1 MGNANLNELW
11 YDALMQ
17 ITAKGKALNSRAGQT
32 KEILG
37 FQATLD
43 DPLNNILLG
52 YPARKFSLPYACAEV
67 LWYLTFSGDI
77 RPMLEHYA
85 PSYGKYCEDG
95 IAYGGYGKRW
105 KENPGFMLEDNNFF
119 HPNGSNQIEMLIKLL
134 REKPNTRQ
142 AILSMWDS
150 GDLVHAYI
158 GDHGDLPCTLS
169 LKFYVRDNTDGN
181 PELHCIGDMRSNDA
195 WLGLPY
201 DVFCFTTL
209 QRIIAE
215 ECGLKL
221 GKYIHQAGSQHI
233 YERNYEKVEQ
243 VLQNYTAKYPT
254 TLNYNHVSKNDALSW
269 KIKLALEFEKS
280 VRCDKELG
288 GHEHLR
294 LFSAQSSVFKDLVI
308 GCGTKW
314 MDTLTPEDF
323 DNSLFAEW
331 TKQFYERR

>member
-1 MGNANLNELW
+1 MGYANLNELW
-11 YDALMQ
+11 YDTLIQ
-17 ITAKGKALNSRAGQT
+17 ITSNGETLDSRAGQT

-43 DPLNNILLG
+43 DPLNNIILG
-52 YPARKFSLPYACAEV
+52 YPMRKFSLPYACTEV

-85 PSYGKYCEDG
+85 PSYDKYCEDG
-95 IAYGGYGKRW
+95 MAYGAYGKRW
-105 KENPGFMLEDNNFF
+105 KYNPGFLLEDNNFF
-119 HPNGSNQIEMLIKLL
+119 HPNGSNQIEMLITLL
-134 REKPNTRQ
+134 KEKPNTRQ

-169 LKFYVRDNTDGN
+169 LKFYVRDQ
-181 PELHCIGDMRSNDA
+181 ELHCIADMRSNDA

-215 ECGLKL
+215 ECGFKL

-233 YERNYEKVEQ
+233 YEHNYNKVEQ
-243 VLQNYTAKYPT
+243 ILKNYEASYYQGFRYRR
-254 TLNYNHVSKNDALSW
+254 YNLDKEQDLDV
-269 KIKLALEFEKS
+269 KINLALDMEQHYRKGNFD
-280 VRCDKELG
+280 R
-288 GHEHLR
+288 R
-294 LFSAQSSVFKDLVI
+294 LYKLLNCQSSVFKDLI
-308 GCGTKW
+308 LGCATKW
-314 MDTLTPEDF
+314 NTIDPSDF

-331 TKQFYERR
+331 QRQNLGDKNGN